1 VSEFSVTSDV
11 FDVAIVGTGFAE
23 SMLSGALARAGRSVV
38 HVDPHDH
45 YGCDDASFTVD
56 QFVARFCGAPAEA
69 ECAAASPVDDAEWL
83 PLADIA
89 SGCVRDVS
97 VRVDEAAPLTA
108 AQLRRC
114 IVDLWPRLL
123 FARSPMI
130 DALVRSGVNRYLE
143 FKCLHACF
151 MHVDGVGLTLVPASK
166 ADVFRDQ
173 TLSLI
178 QKRALM
184 KLFAA
189 IVGTAPTDAAL
200 PTSGSFDALLSSANL
215 GALASAFTK
224 HAIALD
230 PSPVVDD
237 ESSRERNL
245 ARCRQYAQSIGV
257 YGPTPFLAALYGAG
271 ELAQAYCR
279 MAAVFGATFILKCGA
294 VSLLRDA
301 NGATSVRALRCDA
314 GDIRAKQFVIAGSL
328 APPAALAPTD
338 AVASHRLHVGS
349 CVLSGSL
356 MPANAD
362 VQLPFIVVPPLSGRN
377 AYSVYAMQ
385 LDPSMSMTAAGLYSL
400 CMWTRAADDSSDTA
414 DAVFDRILPLLMPVA
429 DAPRV
434 LWRAAWSR
442 TVMDGAPPQSRF
454 DNVHVIGNASGEVD
468 LDATVAQ
475 VEAAFRK
482 LCPGVE
488 FIERVPNP
496 EDVEWSAAPAEQQ
509 QQQQQQQTENNPTP
523 SDES

>member
-1 VSEFSVTSDV
+1 VSDECSVTSDE

-45 YGCDDASFTVD
+45 YGCDDASFSVD
-56 QFVARFCGAPAEA
+56 QFVARFCGTPSAA
-69 ECAAASPVDDAEWL
+69 ECSPGNDAESL
-83 PLADIA
+83 PLADSA
-89 SGCVRDVS
+89 SGGVRDVS
-97 VRVDEAAPLTA
+97 VRVDDDAAPLSA

-143 FKCLHACF
+143 FKCLQACF

-166 ADVFRDQ
+166 GDVFRDQ

-178 QKRALM
+178 QKRSLM

-189 IVGTAPTDAAL
+189 IVGTAPDGAAPTDAPL

-301 NGATSVRALRCDA
+301 DGATSVRALRCDA

-338 AVASHRLHVGS
+338 AVATHRLHVGS

-400 CMWTRAADDSSDTA
+400 CLWTRAADDSSDTA

-442 TVMDGAPPQSRF
+442 TVVDGAPPQSRF

-496 EDVEWSAAPAEQQ
+496 EDVEWSAAPAEP
-509 QQQQQQQTENNPTP
+509 QTENKNAT
-523 SDES
+523 DG